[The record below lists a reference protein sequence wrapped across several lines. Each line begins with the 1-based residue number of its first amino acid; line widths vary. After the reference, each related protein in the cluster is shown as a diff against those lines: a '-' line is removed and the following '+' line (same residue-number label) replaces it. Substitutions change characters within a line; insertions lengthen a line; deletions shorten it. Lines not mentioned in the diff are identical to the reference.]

1 MAPLYARRHT
11 EQSIGPEACRDTWM
25 FRALVWGVRC
35 ACSPKLP
42 GKPRDRPILANGG
55 SLPSRAGRGAPGL
68 ERLAPGSPICILPDS
83 RRGHRFQW
91 IVVRLGVDQFEVV
104 WCDHT
109 GWWPWYAIRLAG
121 PGTRERRWDQLGGYR
136 SYRSYGSHRSYT
148 SPLLQPLFGFSHIL
162 PILGIAGFELS
173 DL

>member
-1 MAPLYARRHT
+1 
-11 EQSIGPEACRDTWM
+11 M

-83 RRGHRFQW
+83 RRGHRFQR

-109 GWWPWYAIRLAG
+109 GWRPWHAIRLAG
-121 PGTRERRWDQLGGYR
+121 PGTRERRWHGGPEELGVQEFR
-136 SYRSYGSHRSYT
+136 SSGEKAAPEWLRSLKSSLNT
-148 SPLLQPLFGFSHIL
+148 TIL
-162 PILGIAGFELS
+162 IRGVKRVRIA
-173 DL
+173 